1 MERLTMIVL
10 VAALLLMGIVLG
22 AVVQIPLPMSL
33 ALGALIGCWLL
44 VFAVRER
51 TGCASPL
58 AVTARTSARTS
69 TAPHPDPKESAP

>member
-10 VAALLLMGIVLG
+10 VAALLLLGIVLG
-22 AVVQIPLPMSL
+22 AVVQIPLPLSL

-51 TGCASPL
+51 AG
-58 AVTARTSARTS
+58 ARRRSQ
-69 TAPHPDPKESAP
+69 